1 VQERLRLPLTEQ
13 EPSEIRRRL
22 ADFYDQARLRLSQHD
37 HYQRR
42 ILSHIVVGIVS
53 VGLNALELVRET

>member
-13 EPSEIRRRL
+13 EPSEIRRL

-42 ILSHIVVGIVS
+42 ILSQIVS
-53 VGLNALELVRET
+53 PDRRSAA